1 MIFDYKIKGGL
12 MEKSFRE
19 NSEEMK
25 ALQVVSL
32 EKKRKESNTEVMISF
47 REDRQEMD
55 KALIDR
61 L

>member
-1 MIFDYKIKGGL
+1 